1 MGWFIAQSLAFIII
15 AALIGLAIGIWIG
28 WVVWGRRA
36 RGKHTAEKAEAAAR
50 SAGASSAATEA
61 SGDEASADGG
71 TGAAKA
77 DAAGTAEAESVEA
90 EPAEAEPAEA
100 EKADAEAVPALAAA
114 TAGTA
119 AATSATAGEND
130 GAKADAE
137 SIAGAGADK
146 ADEATDGNS
155 GAGAD
160 ATDGAGDTEAA
171 DAKQDA
177 TKEQGA
183 EDEVTSAESDVVA
196 EAEAVAREAAEAAAA
211 QAAAR
216 LEAGGDAE
224 TAVVPE
230 AAEAADDLQRL
241 EGVGPKIAAALKAA
255 GYTTYAKI
263 AGATEAE
270 LREAVAGQGI
280 KFAPAAASWADQAQY
295 LVDNDAKGLE
305 EYQDYLVG
313 GQERRAKFNENVD
326 YTDVDEIEGA
336 AAKAAALAE
345 DEAAAAAAAVV
356 VPEPEPTPEPEPQD
370 LQRIEG
376 IGPKIE
382 AALQAAGYTTY
393 AKVAAASEDDLR
405 AALTA
410 SGITF
415 APAATT
421 WADQAQYLVDG
432 DEDGLKEYQD
442 YLIGGQER
450 RAKFNEN
457 VDYTDVDEIEGAA
470 AKAAALAQDEA
481 EAAAAP
487 VVEPE
492 PEPAPEP
499 EPQDLQR
506 IEGIGPKIESTL
518 HAAGFTTYAKIAA
531 ASEDELRAAL
541 ATGGITFAPA
551 AASWAD
557 QAQYLADGD
566 ETGLQEFQDYLIGG
580 QDRAAKFRKDVD
592 YTDVDEVEGTAAKA
606 EAIAE
611 DEAKAE
617 AAEADESSEAESA
630 GAEKSED
637 DEPTQSEVKA

>member
-61 SGDEASADGG
+61 SGDEASADAG
-71 TGAAKA
+71 TAAVEA
-77 DAAGTAEAESVEA
+77 DAVGTAEAESVEA
-90 EPAEAEPAEA
+90 EPAEAE
-100 EKADAEAVPALAAA
+100 KSDAEAVPALAAA

-119 AATSATAGEND
+119 AAAAESDA
-130 GAKADAE
+130 AKADAE
-137 SIAGAGADK
+137 SVAGAGADE
-146 ADEATDGNS
+146 ADEAADGDS

-160 ATDGAGDTEAA
+160 ATDAAGDTEAA

-224 TAVVPE
+224 TAVQPE
-230 AAEAADDLQRL
+230 AAEVADDLQRL

-336 AAKAAALAE
+336 EAKAAALAE
-345 DEAAAAAAAVV
+345 DEAAAAAAV
-356 VPEPEPTPEPEPQD
+356 EPEPTPEPEPQD

-410 SGITF
+410 GGITF

-492 PEPAPEP
+492 PEPEPAPEPEP

-518 HAAGFTTYAKIAA
+518 HAAGFATYAKIAA